1 MKINLV
7 NGLTCVGKTPNEW
20 LDHPANVG
28 SIQFN
33 EDVINIVDSNEA
45 PVGVKHWLMDEY
57 GGGVAFYGHCPESG
71 QPVHLVFCDHRDVF
85 AIHHEIGHVVLGHTK
100 MLLDLALSGKSL
112 TDEDSLSMEFE
123 ADEYASRIVGVSRS
137 MIALSAIFDQNPNR
151 GLREMFA
158 IKRRMIQLSMLL

>member
-7 NGLTCVGKTPNEW
+7 NGLICVGKTPNEW
-20 LDHPANVG
+20 LDDPVNVNKIILDE
-28 SIQFN
+28 S
-33 EDVINIVDSNEA
+33 VINVVDSNEA
-45 PVGVKHWLMDEY
+45 PVEVKHWLMDEY

-71 QPVHLVFCDHRDVF
+71 KPVNLVFCDHRDVF
-85 AIHHEIGHVVLGHTK
+85 AMHHEIGHVVLGHTK

-158 IKRRMIQLSMLL
+158 IKRRMIHLSTLL